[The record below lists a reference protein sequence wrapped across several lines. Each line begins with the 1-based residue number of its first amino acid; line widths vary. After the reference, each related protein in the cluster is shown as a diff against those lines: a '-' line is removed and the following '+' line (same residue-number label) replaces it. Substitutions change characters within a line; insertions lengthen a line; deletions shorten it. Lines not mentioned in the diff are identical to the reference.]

1 MLLERVEIVGF
12 RGINRLSL
20 MLEQN
25 NVLIGENAWGKS
37 SLLDALTLLL
47 SPEFDLYHFVRDDFW
62 FPPGDIQGREHH
74 LHIIL
79 TFRETEPG
87 RHRVRRFRP
96 LQRCWV
102 PCDDGYHRVFYRL
115 EGELAEDDS
124 VMTLRSFIDG
134 EGEAL
139 VLEEIDELARHLVRL
154 MPVLRLRDARF
165 MRRIHNGTVPHSPQ
179 IEITARQLDFLSREL
194 VSHPQNLSDGQIR
207 QGLSAMVQLLE
218 HYFAEQSSAQTR
230 HRLMRRRSH
239 DEQRSWRYLD
249 IINRMIDKPGGRSHR
264 VILLGLFATL
274 LQAKGTVRLDR
285 DARPLLL
292 IEDPETRLHPIM
304 LSVAWHLLNLL
315 PLQRVTTTNSGEL
328 LSLTPVEQV
337 CRLVRESTRVSA
349 WRLGPGGMNAEE
361 SRRIAFHIRFN
372 RASSLFARCWLLV
385 EGETETW
392 VINELAR
399 QCGHHFDAE
408 GVKVIEFAQ
417 SGLKP
422 LIKFARRMGIQWH
435 VLVDGD
441 GEDSALLKRAL
452 AGMIDLMPASMAL
465 LAPNVNSYRRFQPGM
480 YVPTQ
485 ASWGHNN
492 RTVALRIPCGERQNH
507 RVEYRVAG
515 ADANPYLVMAAIFA
529 GILHGLDNP
538 QLPLQ
543 EEVEGN
549 GLEQEGLPFPIRQ
562 SDALWEF
569 MQNDHLRE
577 RLGERFCHV
586 FHACKHDELLQFE
599 RLITETEIEWMLK
612 NA

>member
-337 CRLVRESTRVSA
+337 CRLVRESARVSA

-441 GEDSALLKRAL
+441 EAGKKYAATVRGLLNNDRELERDHLTSLPALDMEHFMYRQGFDDVYHRVAQIPDNVPMNMRRVITKAIHRSSKPDLAIEVAMEAGRRGVDAVPTLLKKMFSRVLWLARGRA
-452 AGMIDLMPASMAL
+452 D
-465 LAPNVNSYRRFQPGM
+465 
-480 YVPTQ
+480 
-485 ASWGHNN
+485 
-492 RTVALRIPCGERQNH
+492 
-507 RVEYRVAG
+507 
-515 ADANPYLVMAAIFA
+515 
-529 GILHGLDNP
+529 
-538 QLPLQ
+538 
-543 EEVEGN
+543 
-549 GLEQEGLPFPIRQ
+549 
-562 SDALWEF
+562 
-569 MQNDHLRE
+569 
-577 RLGERFCHV
+577 
-586 FHACKHDELLQFE
+586 
-599 RLITETEIEWMLK
+599 
-612 NA
+612 

>member
-25 NVLIGENAWGKS
+25 NVLIRENAWGKS

-441 GEDSALLKRAL
+441 EAGKKYAATVRGLLNNDRELERDHLTSLPALDMEHFMYRQGFDDVYHRVAQIPDNVPMNMRRVITKAIHRSSKPDLAIEVAMEAGRRGVDAVPTLLKKMFSRVLWLARGRA
-452 AGMIDLMPASMAL
+452 D
-465 LAPNVNSYRRFQPGM
+465 
-480 YVPTQ
+480 
-485 ASWGHNN
+485 
-492 RTVALRIPCGERQNH
+492 
-507 RVEYRVAG
+507 
-515 ADANPYLVMAAIFA
+515 
-529 GILHGLDNP
+529 
-538 QLPLQ
+538 
-543 EEVEGN
+543 
-549 GLEQEGLPFPIRQ
+549 
-562 SDALWEF
+562 
-569 MQNDHLRE
+569 
-577 RLGERFCHV
+577 
-586 FHACKHDELLQFE
+586 
-599 RLITETEIEWMLK
+599 
-612 NA
+612 

>member
-1 MLLERVEIVGF
+1 MHLERVEIVGF

-47 SPEFDLYHFVRDDFW
+47 SPEFDLYHFVREDFW
-62 FPPGDIQGREHH
+62 FPPGDVQGRERH

-79 TFRETEPG
+79 TFRENEPG
-87 RHRVRRFRP
+87 RHRVRRYRP
-96 LQRCWV
+96 LSNCWV
-102 PCDDGYHRVFYRL
+102 PCDDGYQRVFYRL
-115 EGELAEDDS
+115 EGELADDDS
-124 VMTLRSFIDG
+124 VMTLRSFING

-139 VLEEIDELARHLVRL
+139 EVENIDELARHLVRL

-194 VSHPQNLSDGQIR
+194 VHHPQNLTDGQIR

-218 HYFAEQSSAQTR
+218 HYFAEQSSAQSR
-230 HRLMRRRSH
+230 HRLMRRHSH

-264 VILLGLFATL
+264 VILLGLFSTL

-328 LSLTPVEQV
+328 LSLTPVEHV
-337 CRLVRESTRVSA
+337 CRLVRESSRVSA
-349 WRLGPGGMNAEE
+349 WRLGLGGMNAED

-422 LIKFARRMGIQWH
+422 LIKFARRMGIEWH

-441 GEDSALLKRAL
+441 EAGKKYAATVRSLLNDDKMLERDHLTALPAMDMEHFMYRQGFDDVYHRVAQLPMNIPMNMRRVITKAIHRSSKPDLAIEVAMEAGRRGVDAIPTLLKKMFSRVLWLARGRA
-452 AGMIDLMPASMAL
+452 D
-465 LAPNVNSYRRFQPGM
+465 
-480 YVPTQ
+480 
-485 ASWGHNN
+485 
-492 RTVALRIPCGERQNH
+492 
-507 RVEYRVAG
+507 
-515 ADANPYLVMAAIFA
+515 
-529 GILHGLDNP
+529 
-538 QLPLQ
+538 
-543 EEVEGN
+543 
-549 GLEQEGLPFPIRQ
+549 
-562 SDALWEF
+562 
-569 MQNDHLRE
+569 
-577 RLGERFCHV
+577 
-586 FHACKHDELLQFE
+586 
-599 RLITETEIEWMLK
+599 
-612 NA
+612 

>member
-115 EGELAEDDS
+115 EGELADDDS

-139 VLEEIDELARHLVRL
+139 AVEDIDDLARHLVRL

-207 QGLSAMVQLLE
+207 EGLSAMVQLLE

-264 VILLGLFATL
+264 VILLGLFSTL
-274 LQAKGTVRLDR
+274 LQAKGTVCLDR

-337 CRLVRESTRVSA
+337 CRLVRESSRVSA
-349 WRLGPGGMNAEE
+349 WRLGPGGMNAED

-441 GEDSALLKRAL
+441 EAGKKYAATVLGLLNNDRELERDHLTSLPAMDMEHFMYRQGFDDVYHRVAQIPDNVPMNMRRVITKAIHRSSKPDLAIEVAMEAGRRGVDAVPTLLKKMFSRVLWLARGRA
-452 AGMIDLMPASMAL
+452 D
-465 LAPNVNSYRRFQPGM
+465 
-480 YVPTQ
+480 
-485 ASWGHNN
+485 
-492 RTVALRIPCGERQNH
+492 
-507 RVEYRVAG
+507 
-515 ADANPYLVMAAIFA
+515 
-529 GILHGLDNP
+529 
-538 QLPLQ
+538 
-543 EEVEGN
+543 
-549 GLEQEGLPFPIRQ
+549 
-562 SDALWEF
+562 
-569 MQNDHLRE
+569 
-577 RLGERFCHV
+577 
-586 FHACKHDELLQFE
+586 
-599 RLITETEIEWMLK
+599 
-612 NA
+612 

>member
-441 GEDSALLKRAL
+441 EAGKKYAATVRGLLNNDRELERDHLTSLPALDMEHFMYRQGFDDVYHRVAQIPENVPMNMRRVITKAIHRSSKPDLAIEVAMEAGRRGVDAVPTLLKKMFSRVLWLARGRA
-452 AGMIDLMPASMAL
+452 D
-465 LAPNVNSYRRFQPGM
+465 
-480 YVPTQ
+480 
-485 ASWGHNN
+485 
-492 RTVALRIPCGERQNH
+492 
-507 RVEYRVAG
+507 
-515 ADANPYLVMAAIFA
+515 
-529 GILHGLDNP
+529 
-538 QLPLQ
+538 
-543 EEVEGN
+543 
-549 GLEQEGLPFPIRQ
+549 
-562 SDALWEF
+562 
-569 MQNDHLRE
+569 
-577 RLGERFCHV
+577 
-586 FHACKHDELLQFE
+586 
-599 RLITETEIEWMLK
+599 
-612 NA
+612 

>member
-1 MLLERVEIVGF
+1 MHLERVEIVGF

-47 SPEFDLYHFVRDDFW
+47 SPEFDLYHFVREDFW

-79 TFRETEPG
+79 TFRENEPG
-87 RHRVRRFRP
+87 RHRVRRYRP
-96 LQRCWV
+96 LSSCWV
-102 PCDDGYHRVFYRL
+102 PCDDGYQRVFYRL
-115 EGELAEDDS
+115 EGELADDDS

-134 EGEAL
+134 EGKAL
-139 VLEEIDELARHLVRL
+139 ELDDIDELARHLVRL

-194 VSHPQNLSDGQIR
+194 VHHPQNLTDGQIR

-218 HYFAEQSSAQTR
+218 HYFAEQSSAQSR
-230 HRLMRRRSH
+230 HRLMRRHSH

-249 IINRMIDKPGGRSHR
+249 IINRMMDKPGGRSHR
-264 VILLGLFATL
+264 VILLGLFSTL

-328 LSLTPVEQV
+328 LSLTPVEHV
-337 CRLVRESTRVSA
+337 CRLVRESSRVSA
-349 WRLGPGGMNAEE
+349 WRLGPGGMNAED

-422 LIKFARRMGIQWH
+422 LIKFARRMGIEWH

-441 GEDSALLKRAL
+441 EAGKKYAATVRGLLNDDKMLERDHLTALPAMDMEHFMYRQGFDDVYHRVAQLPMNIPMNMRRVITKAIHRSSKPDLAIEVAMEAGRRGVDAIPALLKKMFSRVLWLARGRA
-452 AGMIDLMPASMAL
+452 D
-465 LAPNVNSYRRFQPGM
+465 
-480 YVPTQ
+480 
-485 ASWGHNN
+485 
-492 RTVALRIPCGERQNH
+492 
-507 RVEYRVAG
+507 
-515 ADANPYLVMAAIFA
+515 
-529 GILHGLDNP
+529 
-538 QLPLQ
+538 
-543 EEVEGN
+543 
-549 GLEQEGLPFPIRQ
+549 
-562 SDALWEF
+562 
-569 MQNDHLRE
+569 
-577 RLGERFCHV
+577 
-586 FHACKHDELLQFE
+586 
-599 RLITETEIEWMLK
+599 
-612 NA
+612 

>member
-337 CRLVRESTRVSA
+337 CRLVRESTRVSG

-441 GEDSALLKRAL
+441 EAGKKYAATVRGLLNNDRELERDHLTSLPALDMEHFMYRQGFDDVYHRVAQIPDNVPMNMRRVITKAIHRSSKPDLAIEVAMEAGRRGVDAVPTLLKKMFSRVLWLARGRA
-452 AGMIDLMPASMAL
+452 D
-465 LAPNVNSYRRFQPGM
+465 
-480 YVPTQ
+480 
-485 ASWGHNN
+485 
-492 RTVALRIPCGERQNH
+492 
-507 RVEYRVAG
+507 
-515 ADANPYLVMAAIFA
+515 
-529 GILHGLDNP
+529 
-538 QLPLQ
+538 
-543 EEVEGN
+543 
-549 GLEQEGLPFPIRQ
+549 
-562 SDALWEF
+562 
-569 MQNDHLRE
+569 
-577 RLGERFCHV
+577 
-586 FHACKHDELLQFE
+586 
-599 RLITETEIEWMLK
+599 
-612 NA
+612 

>member
-47 SPEFDLYHFVRDDFW
+47 SPEFDLYQFVRDDFW

-441 GEDSALLKRAL
+441 EAGKKYAATVRGLLNNDRELERDHLTSLPALDMEHFMYRQGFDDVYHRVAQIPDNVPMNMRRVITKAIHRSSKPDLAIEVAMEAGRRGVDAVPTLLKKMFSRVLWLARGRA
-452 AGMIDLMPASMAL
+452 D
-465 LAPNVNSYRRFQPGM
+465 
-480 YVPTQ
+480 
-485 ASWGHNN
+485 
-492 RTVALRIPCGERQNH
+492 
-507 RVEYRVAG
+507 
-515 ADANPYLVMAAIFA
+515 
-529 GILHGLDNP
+529 
-538 QLPLQ
+538 
-543 EEVEGN
+543 
-549 GLEQEGLPFPIRQ
+549 
-562 SDALWEF
+562 
-569 MQNDHLRE
+569 
-577 RLGERFCHV
+577 
-586 FHACKHDELLQFE
+586 
-599 RLITETEIEWMLK
+599 
-612 NA
+612 

>member
-47 SPEFDLYHFVRDDFW
+47 SPEFELYHFVRDDFW
-62 FPPGDIQGREHH
+62 FPPGDVQGREHH

-79 TFRETEPG
+79 TFRESEPG
-87 RHRVRRFRP
+87 HHRVRRFRP
-96 LQRCWV
+96 LSDSWV
-102 PCDDGYHRVFYRL
+102 PCDDGYQRIFYRL
-115 EGELAEDDS
+115 EGELADDGS

-134 EGEAL
+134 KGEAL
-139 VLEEIDELARHLVRL
+139 ELEDIDELVRHLVRL

-165 MRRIHNGTVPHSPQ
+165 MRRIHNDSVPHSPQ
-179 IEITARQLDFLSREL
+179 IEITARQLDYLSREL
-194 VSHPQNLSDGQIR
+194 VSHPQNLTDGQIR

-218 HYFAEQSSAQTR
+218 HYFAEQSSVQTR
-230 HRLMRRRSH
+230 NRLMRRHSH

-264 VILLGLFATL
+264 VILLGLFSTL

-328 LSLTPVEQV
+328 LSLTPVEHV
-337 CRLVRESTRVSA
+337 CRLVRESSRVSA
-349 WRLGPGGMNAEE
+349 WRLGPGGMNAED

-441 GEDSALLKRAL
+441 EAGKKYAATVRSLLNDDRDLERDHLTTLPALDMEHFMYRQGFSDVYHRVAQLPPNVPMNLRRVITKAIHRSSKPDLAIEVAMEAGRRGVESVPALLKKMFSRVLWLARGRA
-452 AGMIDLMPASMAL
+452 D
-465 LAPNVNSYRRFQPGM
+465 
-480 YVPTQ
+480 
-485 ASWGHNN
+485 
-492 RTVALRIPCGERQNH
+492 
-507 RVEYRVAG
+507 
-515 ADANPYLVMAAIFA
+515 
-529 GILHGLDNP
+529 
-538 QLPLQ
+538 
-543 EEVEGN
+543 
-549 GLEQEGLPFPIRQ
+549 
-562 SDALWEF
+562 
-569 MQNDHLRE
+569 
-577 RLGERFCHV
+577 
-586 FHACKHDELLQFE
+586 
-599 RLITETEIEWMLK
+599 
-612 NA
+612 

>member
-20 MLEQN
+20 QLEQN

-47 SPEFDLYHFVRDDFW
+47 SPEENLYHFVHDDFW
-62 FPPGDIQGREHH
+62 FPPGDVNGREKH

-79 TFRETEPG
+79 TFRESEPG

-96 LQRCWV
+96 MFPCWV
-102 PCDDGYHRVFYRL
+102 PCEDGFHRIFYRL
-115 EGELAEDDS
+115 EGEMAQNDG
-124 VMTLRSFIDG
+124 VFTLREFLDEKGNPIPLEQID
-134 EGEAL
+134 
-139 VLEEIDELARHLVRL
+139 DLARHLIRL
-154 MPVLRLRDARF
+154 SPVLRLRDARF
-165 MRRIHNGTVPHSPQ
+165 MRRIRNGTVPNMP
-179 IEITARQLDFLSREL
+179 EVEVTARELDFLAREL
-194 VSHPQNLSDGQIR
+194 VSRPQNLTDGQIR

-218 HYFAEQSSAQTR
+218 HYFSEQGTGQAR

-249 IINRMIDKPGGRSHR
+249 IINRMIDRPGGRAHR
-264 VILLGLFATL
+264 VILLGLFSTL

-292 IEDPETRLHPIM
+292 VEDPETRLHPIM

-328 LSLTPVEQV
+328 LSLTPVEYV
-337 CRLVRESTRVSA
+337 CRLVRESSRVTA
-349 WRLGPGGMNAEE
+349 YRLGPGGLNAEDG
-361 SRRIAFHIRFN
+361 RRIAFHIRFN

-408 GVKVIEFAQ
+408 GIKVIEFAQ

-422 LIKFARRMGIQWH
+422 LIKFARRMGIEWH

-441 GEDSALLKRAL
+441 EAGKKYAATVRSLLNNDREEEREHLTTLPAMDMEHFMYRQGFDNVFHRVAMIPVDVPMNMRRVIAKAIQRSSKPDL
-452 AGMIDLMPASMAL
+452 AIEVATEAG
-465 LAPNVNSYRRFQPGM
+465 RRGVES
-480 YVPTQ
+480 VPTL
-485 ASWGHNN
+485 
-492 RTVALRIPCGERQNH
+492 LRKMFS
-507 RVEYRVAG
+507 RVLWLARG
-515 ADANPYLVMAAIFA
+515 RAD
-529 GILHGLDNP
+529 
-538 QLPLQ
+538 
-543 EEVEGN
+543 
-549 GLEQEGLPFPIRQ
+549 
-562 SDALWEF
+562 
-569 MQNDHLRE
+569 
-577 RLGERFCHV
+577 
-586 FHACKHDELLQFE
+586 
-599 RLITETEIEWMLK
+599 
-612 NA
+612 

>member
-194 VSHPQNLSDGQIR
+194 VSNPQNLSDGQIR

-441 GEDSALLKRAL
+441 EAGKKYAATVRGLLNNDRELERDHLTSLPALDMEHFMYRQGFDDVYHRVAQIPDNVPMNMRRVITKAIHRSSKPDLAIEVAMEAGRRGVDAVPTLLKKMFSRVLWLARGRA
-452 AGMIDLMPASMAL
+452 D
-465 LAPNVNSYRRFQPGM
+465 
-480 YVPTQ
+480 
-485 ASWGHNN
+485 
-492 RTVALRIPCGERQNH
+492 
-507 RVEYRVAG
+507 
-515 ADANPYLVMAAIFA
+515 
-529 GILHGLDNP
+529 
-538 QLPLQ
+538 
-543 EEVEGN
+543 
-549 GLEQEGLPFPIRQ
+549 
-562 SDALWEF
+562 
-569 MQNDHLRE
+569 
-577 RLGERFCHV
+577 
-586 FHACKHDELLQFE
+586 
-599 RLITETEIEWMLK
+599 
-612 NA
+612 

>member
-62 FPPGDIQGREHH
+62 FPAGDIQGREHH

-115 EGELAEDDS
+115 EGELADDDS

-139 VLEEIDELARHLVRL
+139 AVEDIDDLARHLVRL

-207 QGLSAMVQLLE
+207 EGLSAMVQLLE

-239 DEQRSWRYLD
+239 DEQRSWR
-249 IINRMIDKPGGRSHR
+249 DKPGGRSHR
-264 VILLGLFATL
+264 VILLGLFSTL

-337 CRLVRESTRVSA
+337 CRLVRESSRVSA
-349 WRLGPGGMNAEE
+349 WRLGPGGMNAED

-441 GEDSALLKRAL
+441 EAGKKYAATVLGLLNNDRELERDHLTSLPAMDMEHFMYRQGFDDVYHRVAQIPDNVPMNMRRVITKAIHRSSKPDLAIEVAMEAGRRGVDAVPTLLKKMFSRVLWLARGRA
-452 AGMIDLMPASMAL
+452 D
-465 LAPNVNSYRRFQPGM
+465 
-480 YVPTQ
+480 
-485 ASWGHNN
+485 
-492 RTVALRIPCGERQNH
+492 
-507 RVEYRVAG
+507 
-515 ADANPYLVMAAIFA
+515 
-529 GILHGLDNP
+529 
-538 QLPLQ
+538 
-543 EEVEGN
+543 
-549 GLEQEGLPFPIRQ
+549 
-562 SDALWEF
+562 
-569 MQNDHLRE
+569 
-577 RLGERFCHV
+577 
-586 FHACKHDELLQFE
+586 
-599 RLITETEIEWMLK
+599 
-612 NA
+612 

>member
-62 FPPGDIQGREHH
+62 FPAGDIQGREHH

-115 EGELAEDDS
+115 EGELADDDS

-139 VLEEIDELARHLVRL
+139 ALEDIDELARHLVRL

-315 PLQRVTTTNSGEL
+315 PLQRMTTTNSGEL

-337 CRLVRESTRVSA
+337 CRLVRESSRVSA

-441 GEDSALLKRAL
+441 EAGKKYAATVRGLLNNDRELERDHLTALPALDMEHFMYRQGFDDVYHRVAQIPDNVPMNMRRVITKAIHRSSKPDLAIEVAMEAGRRGVDAVPTLLKKMFSRVLWLARGRA
-452 AGMIDLMPASMAL
+452 D
-465 LAPNVNSYRRFQPGM
+465 
-480 YVPTQ
+480 
-485 ASWGHNN
+485 
-492 RTVALRIPCGERQNH
+492 
-507 RVEYRVAG
+507 
-515 ADANPYLVMAAIFA
+515 
-529 GILHGLDNP
+529 
-538 QLPLQ
+538 
-543 EEVEGN
+543 
-549 GLEQEGLPFPIRQ
+549 
-562 SDALWEF
+562 
-569 MQNDHLRE
+569 
-577 RLGERFCHV
+577 
-586 FHACKHDELLQFE
+586 
-599 RLITETEIEWMLK
+599 
-612 NA
+612 

>member
-62 FPPGDIQGREHH
+62 FPAGDIQGREHH

-115 EGELAEDDS
+115 EGELADDDS

-139 VLEEIDELARHLVRL
+139 ALEDIHELARHLVRL

-207 QGLSAMVQLLE
+207 EGLSAMVQLLE

-337 CRLVRESTRVSA
+337 CRLVRESARVSA

-441 GEDSALLKRAL
+441 EAGKKYAATVRGLLNNDRELERDHLTTLPALDMEHFMYRQGFDDVYHRVAQIPDNVPMNMRRVITKAIHRSSKPDLAIEVAMEAGRRGVDAVPTLLKKMFSRVLWLARGRA
-452 AGMIDLMPASMAL
+452 D
-465 LAPNVNSYRRFQPGM
+465 
-480 YVPTQ
+480 
-485 ASWGHNN
+485 
-492 RTVALRIPCGERQNH
+492 
-507 RVEYRVAG
+507 
-515 ADANPYLVMAAIFA
+515 
-529 GILHGLDNP
+529 
-538 QLPLQ
+538 
-543 EEVEGN
+543 
-549 GLEQEGLPFPIRQ
+549 
-562 SDALWEF
+562 
-569 MQNDHLRE
+569 
-577 RLGERFCHV
+577 
-586 FHACKHDELLQFE
+586 
-599 RLITETEIEWMLK
+599 
-612 NA
+612 

>member
-47 SPEFDLYHFVRDDFW
+47 SPEFELYHFVRDDFW
-62 FPPGDIQGREHH
+62 FPPGDVQGREHH

-79 TFRETEPG
+79 TFRESEPG
-87 RHRVRRFRP
+87 HHRVRRFRP
-96 LQRCWV
+96 LSDSWV
-102 PCDDGYHRVFYRL
+102 PCDDGYQRIFYRL
-115 EGELAEDDS
+115 EGELGDDGS

-134 EGEAL
+134 KGEAL
-139 VLEEIDELARHLVRL
+139 ELEDIDELVRHLVRL

-165 MRRIHNGTVPHSPQ
+165 MRRIHNDSVPHSPQ
-179 IEITARQLDFLSREL
+179 IEITARQLDYLSREL
-194 VSHPQNLSDGQIR
+194 VSHPQNLTDGQIR

-218 HYFAEQSSAQTR
+218 HYFAEQSSVQSR
-230 HRLMRRRSH
+230 NRLMRRHSH

-264 VILLGLFATL
+264 VILLGLFSTL

-328 LSLTPVEQV
+328 LSLTPVEHV
-337 CRLVRESTRVSA
+337 CRLVRESSRVSA
-349 WRLGPGGMNAEE
+349 WRLGPGGMNAED

-441 GEDSALLKRAL
+441 EAGKKYAATVRSLLNDDRDLERDHLTTLPALDMEHFMYRQGFSDVYHRVAQLPPNVPMNLRRVITKAIHRSSKPDLAIEVAMEAGRRGIESVPALLKKMFSRVLWLARGRA
-452 AGMIDLMPASMAL
+452 D
-465 LAPNVNSYRRFQPGM
+465 
-480 YVPTQ
+480 
-485 ASWGHNN
+485 
-492 RTVALRIPCGERQNH
+492 
-507 RVEYRVAG
+507 
-515 ADANPYLVMAAIFA
+515 
-529 GILHGLDNP
+529 
-538 QLPLQ
+538 
-543 EEVEGN
+543 
-549 GLEQEGLPFPIRQ
+549 
-562 SDALWEF
+562 
-569 MQNDHLRE
+569 
-577 RLGERFCHV
+577 
-586 FHACKHDELLQFE
+586 
-599 RLITETEIEWMLK
+599 
-612 NA
+612 

>member
-87 RHRVRRFRP
+87 RHRVRRIRP

-441 GEDSALLKRAL
+441 EAGKKYAATVRGLLNNDRELERDHLTSLPALDMEHFMYRQGFDDVYHRVAQIPDNVPMNMRRVITKAIHRSSKPDLAIEVAMEAGRRGVDAVPTLLKKMFSRVLWLARGRA
-452 AGMIDLMPASMAL
+452 D
-465 LAPNVNSYRRFQPGM
+465 
-480 YVPTQ
+480 
-485 ASWGHNN
+485 
-492 RTVALRIPCGERQNH
+492 
-507 RVEYRVAG
+507 
-515 ADANPYLVMAAIFA
+515 
-529 GILHGLDNP
+529 
-538 QLPLQ
+538 
-543 EEVEGN
+543 
-549 GLEQEGLPFPIRQ
+549 
-562 SDALWEF
+562 
-569 MQNDHLRE
+569 
-577 RLGERFCHV
+577 
-586 FHACKHDELLQFE
+586 
-599 RLITETEIEWMLK
+599 
-612 NA
+612 

>member
-441 GEDSALLKRAL
+441 EAGKKYAATVRGLLNNDRELERDHLTSLPALDMEHFMYRQGFDDVYHRVAQIPDNVPMNMRRVITKAIHRSSKPDLAIEVAMEAGRRGVDAVPTLLKKMFTRVLWLARGRA
-452 AGMIDLMPASMAL
+452 D
-465 LAPNVNSYRRFQPGM
+465 
-480 YVPTQ
+480 
-485 ASWGHNN
+485 
-492 RTVALRIPCGERQNH
+492 
-507 RVEYRVAG
+507 
-515 ADANPYLVMAAIFA
+515 
-529 GILHGLDNP
+529 
-538 QLPLQ
+538 
-543 EEVEGN
+543 
-549 GLEQEGLPFPIRQ
+549 
-562 SDALWEF
+562 
-569 MQNDHLRE
+569 
-577 RLGERFCHV
+577 
-586 FHACKHDELLQFE
+586 
-599 RLITETEIEWMLK
+599 
-612 NA
+612 

>member
-179 IEITARQLDFLSREL
+179 IEITARQLDFLSCEL

-441 GEDSALLKRAL
+441 EAGKKYAATVRGLLNNDRELERDHLTSLPALDMEHFMYRQGFDDVYHRVAQIPDNVPMNMRRVITKAIHRSSKPDLAIEVAMEAGRRGVDAVPTLLKKMFSRVLWLARGRA
-452 AGMIDLMPASMAL
+452 D
-465 LAPNVNSYRRFQPGM
+465 
-480 YVPTQ
+480 
-485 ASWGHNN
+485 
-492 RTVALRIPCGERQNH
+492 
-507 RVEYRVAG
+507 
-515 ADANPYLVMAAIFA
+515 
-529 GILHGLDNP
+529 
-538 QLPLQ
+538 
-543 EEVEGN
+543 
-549 GLEQEGLPFPIRQ
+549 
-562 SDALWEF
+562 
-569 MQNDHLRE
+569 
-577 RLGERFCHV
+577 
-586 FHACKHDELLQFE
+586 
-599 RLITETEIEWMLK
+599 
-612 NA
+612 

>member
-274 LQAKGTVRLDR
+274 MQAKGTVRLDR

-441 GEDSALLKRAL
+441 EAGKKYAATVRGLLNNDRELERDHLTSLPALDMEHFMYRQGFDDVYHRVAQIPDNVPMNMRRVITKAIHRSSKPDLAIEVAMEAGRRGVDAVPTLLKKMFSRVLWLARGRA
-452 AGMIDLMPASMAL
+452 D
-465 LAPNVNSYRRFQPGM
+465 
-480 YVPTQ
+480 
-485 ASWGHNN
+485 
-492 RTVALRIPCGERQNH
+492 
-507 RVEYRVAG
+507 
-515 ADANPYLVMAAIFA
+515 
-529 GILHGLDNP
+529 
-538 QLPLQ
+538 
-543 EEVEGN
+543 
-549 GLEQEGLPFPIRQ
+549 
-562 SDALWEF
+562 
-569 MQNDHLRE
+569 
-577 RLGERFCHV
+577 
-586 FHACKHDELLQFE
+586 
-599 RLITETEIEWMLK
+599 
-612 NA
+612 

>member
-1 MLLERVEIVGF
+1 MHLERVEIVGF

-47 SPEFDLYHFVRDDFW
+47 SPEFDLYHFVREDFW

-79 TFRETEPG
+79 TFRENEPG
-87 RHRVRRFRP
+87 RHRVRRYRP
-96 LQRCWV
+96 LSNCWV
-102 PCDDGYHRVFYRL
+102 PCDDGYQRVFYRL
-115 EGELAEDDS
+115 EGELADDDS
-124 VMTLRSFIDG
+124 VMTLRSFING

-139 VLEEIDELARHLVRL
+139 ELDDIDELARHLVRL

-194 VSHPQNLSDGQIR
+194 VHHPQNLTDGQIR

-218 HYFAEQSSAQTR
+218 HYFAEQSSAQSR
-230 HRLMRRRSH
+230 HRLMRRHSH

-264 VILLGLFATL
+264 VILLGLFSTL

-328 LSLTPVEQV
+328 LSLTPVEHV
-337 CRLVRESTRVSA
+337 CRLVRESSRVSA
-349 WRLGPGGMNAEE
+349 WRLGPGGMNAED

-422 LIKFARRMGIQWH
+422 LIKFARRMGIEWH

-441 GEDSALLKRAL
+441 EAGKKYAATVRGLLNDDKMLERDHLTALPAMDMEHFMYRQGFDDVYHRVAQLPMNIPMNMRRVITKAIHRSSKPDLAIEVAMEAGRRGVDAIPALLKKMFSRVLWLARGRA
-452 AGMIDLMPASMAL
+452 D
-465 LAPNVNSYRRFQPGM
+465 
-480 YVPTQ
+480 
-485 ASWGHNN
+485 
-492 RTVALRIPCGERQNH
+492 
-507 RVEYRVAG
+507 
-515 ADANPYLVMAAIFA
+515 
-529 GILHGLDNP
+529 
-538 QLPLQ
+538 
-543 EEVEGN
+543 
-549 GLEQEGLPFPIRQ
+549 
-562 SDALWEF
+562 
-569 MQNDHLRE
+569 
-577 RLGERFCHV
+577 
-586 FHACKHDELLQFE
+586 
-599 RLITETEIEWMLK
+599 
-612 NA
+612 

>member
-399 QCGHHFDAE
+399 QCAHHFDAE

-441 GEDSALLKRAL
+441 EAGKKYAATVRGLLNNDRELERDHLTSLPALDMEHFMYRQGFDDVYHRVAQIPDNVPMNMRRVITKAIHRSSKPDLAIEVAMEAGRRGVDAVPTLLKKMFSRVLWLARGRA
-452 AGMIDLMPASMAL
+452 D
-465 LAPNVNSYRRFQPGM
+465 
-480 YVPTQ
+480 
-485 ASWGHNN
+485 
-492 RTVALRIPCGERQNH
+492 
-507 RVEYRVAG
+507 
-515 ADANPYLVMAAIFA
+515 
-529 GILHGLDNP
+529 
-538 QLPLQ
+538 
-543 EEVEGN
+543 
-549 GLEQEGLPFPIRQ
+549 
-562 SDALWEF
+562 
-569 MQNDHLRE
+569 
-577 RLGERFCHV
+577 
-586 FHACKHDELLQFE
+586 
-599 RLITETEIEWMLK
+599 
-612 NA
+612 

>member
-139 VLEEIDELARHLVRL
+139 VLEEIDELARHLMRL

-441 GEDSALLKRAL
+441 EAGKKYAATVRGLLNNDRELERDHLTSLPALDMEHFMYRQGFDDVYHRVAQIPDNVPMNMRRVITKAIHRSSKPDLAIEVAMEAGRRGVDAVPTLLKKMFSRVLWLARGRA
-452 AGMIDLMPASMAL
+452 D
-465 LAPNVNSYRRFQPGM
+465 
-480 YVPTQ
+480 
-485 ASWGHNN
+485 
-492 RTVALRIPCGERQNH
+492 
-507 RVEYRVAG
+507 
-515 ADANPYLVMAAIFA
+515 
-529 GILHGLDNP
+529 
-538 QLPLQ
+538 
-543 EEVEGN
+543 
-549 GLEQEGLPFPIRQ
+549 
-562 SDALWEF
+562 
-569 MQNDHLRE
+569 
-577 RLGERFCHV
+577 
-586 FHACKHDELLQFE
+586 
-599 RLITETEIEWMLK
+599 
-612 NA
+612 

>member
-115 EGELAEDDS
+115 EGELADDDS

-139 VLEEIDELARHLVRL
+139 AVEDIDDLARHLVRL

-207 QGLSAMVQLLE
+207 EGLSAMVQLLE

-264 VILLGLFATL
+264 VILLGLFSTL

-337 CRLVRESTRVSA
+337 CRLVRESSRVSA
-349 WRLGPGGMNAEE
+349 WRLGPGGMNAED

-372 RASSLFARCWLLV
+372 RASSLFARWWLLV

-441 GEDSALLKRAL
+441 EAGKKYAATVLGLLNNDRELERDHLTSLPAMDMEHFMYRQGFDDVYHRVAQIPDNVPMNMRRVITKAIHRSSKPDLAIEVAMEAGRRGVDAVPTLLKKMFSRVLWLARGRA
-452 AGMIDLMPASMAL
+452 D
-465 LAPNVNSYRRFQPGM
+465 
-480 YVPTQ
+480 
-485 ASWGHNN
+485 
-492 RTVALRIPCGERQNH
+492 
-507 RVEYRVAG
+507 
-515 ADANPYLVMAAIFA
+515 
-529 GILHGLDNP
+529 
-538 QLPLQ
+538 
-543 EEVEGN
+543 
-549 GLEQEGLPFPIRQ
+549 
-562 SDALWEF
+562 
-569 MQNDHLRE
+569 
-577 RLGERFCHV
+577 
-586 FHACKHDELLQFE
+586 
-599 RLITETEIEWMLK
+599 
-612 NA
+612 

>member
-20 MLEQN
+20 QLEQN

-47 SPEFDLYHFVRDDFW
+47 SPEDDLYHFVRDDFW
-62 FPPGDIQGREHH
+62 FPPGDVTGREKH

-79 TFRETEPG
+79 TFRESEPG

-96 LQRCWV
+96 LSPCWV
-102 PCDDGYHRVFYRL
+102 PCDDGFHRIFYRL
-115 EGELAEDDS
+115 EGEMAENEG
-124 VMTLRSFIDG
+124 VLTLRDFLDEKASPIPLDNID
-134 EGEAL
+134 
-139 VLEEIDELARHLVRL
+139 DLARHLIRL
-154 MPVLRLRDARF
+154 TPVLRLRDARF
-165 MRRIHNGTVPHSPQ
+165 MRRIRNGTVPNMP
-179 IEITARQLDFLSREL
+179 EVEVTARELDFLAREL
-194 VSHPQNLSDGQIR
+194 VSRPQNLTDGQIR

-218 HYFAEQSSAQTR
+218 HYFSEQGTSESR

-249 IINRMIDKPGGRSHR
+249 IINRMIDRPGGRTHR
-264 VILLGLFATL
+264 VILLGLFSTL

-292 IEDPETRLHPIM
+292 VEDPETRLHPIM

-328 LSLTPVEQV
+328 LSLTPVEHV
-337 CRLVRESTRVSA
+337 CRLVRESSRVSA
-349 WRLGPGGMNAEE
+349 YRLGPGGLNAEDG
-361 SRRIAFHIRFN
+361 RRIAFHIRFN

-408 GVKVIEFAQ
+408 GIKVIEFAQ

-422 LIKFARRMGIQWH
+422 LIKFARRMGIEWH

-441 GEDSALLKRAL
+441 EAGKKYASTVRSLLNNEREEERDHLTMLPAMDMEHFMYRQGFDDVFHRIAMVPVDVPMNMRRVIAKAIRRSSKPDL
-452 AGMIDLMPASMAL
+452 AIEVATEAG
-465 LAPNVNSYRRFQPGM
+465 RRGVEA
-480 YVPTQ
+480 VPTL
-485 ASWGHNN
+485 
-492 RTVALRIPCGERQNH
+492 LRKMFS
-507 RVEYRVAG
+507 RVLWLARG
-515 ADANPYLVMAAIFA
+515 RAD
-529 GILHGLDNP
+529 
-538 QLPLQ
+538 
-543 EEVEGN
+543 
-549 GLEQEGLPFPIRQ
+549 
-562 SDALWEF
+562 
-569 MQNDHLRE
+569 
-577 RLGERFCHV
+577 
-586 FHACKHDELLQFE
+586 
-599 RLITETEIEWMLK
+599 
-612 NA
+612 

>member
-179 IEITARQLDFLSREL
+179 IEITASQLDFLSREL

-441 GEDSALLKRAL
+441 EAGKKYAATVRGLLNNDRELERDHLTSLPALDMEHFMYRQGFDDVYHRVAQIPDNVPMNMRRVITKAIHRSSKPDLAIEVAMEAGRRGVDAVPTLLKKMFSRVLWLARGRA
-452 AGMIDLMPASMAL
+452 D
-465 LAPNVNSYRRFQPGM
+465 
-480 YVPTQ
+480 
-485 ASWGHNN
+485 
-492 RTVALRIPCGERQNH
+492 
-507 RVEYRVAG
+507 
-515 ADANPYLVMAAIFA
+515 
-529 GILHGLDNP
+529 
-538 QLPLQ
+538 
-543 EEVEGN
+543 
-549 GLEQEGLPFPIRQ
+549 
-562 SDALWEF
+562 
-569 MQNDHLRE
+569 
-577 RLGERFCHV
+577 
-586 FHACKHDELLQFE
+586 
-599 RLITETEIEWMLK
+599 
-612 NA
+612 

>member
-62 FPPGDIQGREHH
+62 FPAGDIQGREHH

-115 EGELAEDDS
+115 EGELADDDS

-139 VLEEIDELARHLVRL
+139 ALEDIDELARHLVRL

-315 PLQRVTTTNSGEL
+315 PLQRMTTTNSGEL

-337 CRLVRESTRVSA
+337 CRLVRESARVSA

-441 GEDSALLKRAL
+441 EAGKKYAATVRGLLNNDRELERDHLTALPALDMEHFMYRQGFDDVYHRVAQIPDNVPMNMRRVITKAIHRSSKPDLAIEVAMEAGRRGVDAVPTLLKKMFSRVLWLARGRA
-452 AGMIDLMPASMAL
+452 D
-465 LAPNVNSYRRFQPGM
+465 
-480 YVPTQ
+480 
-485 ASWGHNN
+485 
-492 RTVALRIPCGERQNH
+492 
-507 RVEYRVAG
+507 
-515 ADANPYLVMAAIFA
+515 
-529 GILHGLDNP
+529 
-538 QLPLQ
+538 
-543 EEVEGN
+543 
-549 GLEQEGLPFPIRQ
+549 
-562 SDALWEF
+562 
-569 MQNDHLRE
+569 
-577 RLGERFCHV
+577 
-586 FHACKHDELLQFE
+586 
-599 RLITETEIEWMLK
+599 
-612 NA
+612 

>member
-47 SPEFDLYHFVRDDFW
+47 SPEFELYHFVRDDFW
-62 FPPGDIQGREHH
+62 FPPGDVQGREHH

-79 TFRETEPG
+79 TFRESEPG
-87 RHRVRRFRP
+87 HHRVRRFRP
-96 LQRCWV
+96 LSDSWV
-102 PCDDGYHRVFYRL
+102 PCDDGYQRIFYRL
-115 EGELAEDDS
+115 EGELADDGS

-134 EGEAL
+134 KGEAL
-139 VLEEIDELARHLVRL
+139 ELEDIDELVRHLVRL

-165 MRRIHNGTVPHSPQ
+165 MRRIHNDSVPHSPQ
-179 IEITARQLDFLSREL
+179 IEITARQLDYLSREL
-194 VSHPQNLSDGQIR
+194 VSHPQNLTDGQIR

-218 HYFAEQSSAQTR
+218 HYFAEQSSVQSR
-230 HRLMRRRSH
+230 NRLMRRHSH

-264 VILLGLFATL
+264 VILLGLFSTL

-328 LSLTPVEQV
+328 LSLTPVEHV
-337 CRLVRESTRVSA
+337 CRLVRESSRVSA
-349 WRLGPGGMNAEE
+349 WRLGPGGMNAED
-361 SRRIAFHIRFN
+361 SRRIAFHSRFN

-441 GEDSALLKRAL
+441 EAGKKYAATVRSLLNDDRDLERDHLTTLPALDMEHFMYRQGFSDVYHRVAQLPPNVPMNLRRVITKAIHRSSKPDLAIEVAMEAGRRGVESVPALLKKMFSRVLWLARGRA
-452 AGMIDLMPASMAL
+452 D
-465 LAPNVNSYRRFQPGM
+465 
-480 YVPTQ
+480 
-485 ASWGHNN
+485 
-492 RTVALRIPCGERQNH
+492 
-507 RVEYRVAG
+507 
-515 ADANPYLVMAAIFA
+515 
-529 GILHGLDNP
+529 
-538 QLPLQ
+538 
-543 EEVEGN
+543 
-549 GLEQEGLPFPIRQ
+549 
-562 SDALWEF
+562 
-569 MQNDHLRE
+569 
-577 RLGERFCHV
+577 
-586 FHACKHDELLQFE
+586 
-599 RLITETEIEWMLK
+599 
-612 NA
+612 

>member
-62 FPPGDIQGREHH
+62 FPAGDIQGREHH

-115 EGELAEDDS
+115 EGELADDDS

-139 VLEEIDELARHLVRL
+139 ALEDIDELARHLVRL

-207 QGLSAMVQLLE
+207 EGLSAMVQLLE

-337 CRLVRESTRVSA
+337 CRLVRESARVSA

-441 GEDSALLKRAL
+441 EAGKKYAAAVRGLLNNDRELERDHLTTLPALDMEHFMYRQGFDDVYHRVAQIPDNVPMNMRRVITKAIHRSSKPDLAIEVAMEAGRRGVDAVPPLLKKMFSRVLWLARGRA
-452 AGMIDLMPASMAL
+452 D
-465 LAPNVNSYRRFQPGM
+465 
-480 YVPTQ
+480 
-485 ASWGHNN
+485 
-492 RTVALRIPCGERQNH
+492 
-507 RVEYRVAG
+507 
-515 ADANPYLVMAAIFA
+515 
-529 GILHGLDNP
+529 
-538 QLPLQ
+538 
-543 EEVEGN
+543 
-549 GLEQEGLPFPIRQ
+549 
-562 SDALWEF
+562 
-569 MQNDHLRE
+569 
-577 RLGERFCHV
+577 
-586 FHACKHDELLQFE
+586 
-599 RLITETEIEWMLK
+599 
-612 NA
+612 

>member
-337 CRLVRESTRVSA
+337 CRLLRESTRVSA

-441 GEDSALLKRAL
+441 EAGKKYAATVRGLLNNDRELERDHLTSLPALDMEHFMYRQGFDDVYHRVAQIPDNVPMNMRRVITKAIHRSSKPDLAIEVAMEAGRRGVDAVPTLLKKMFSRVLWLARGRA
-452 AGMIDLMPASMAL
+452 D
-465 LAPNVNSYRRFQPGM
+465 
-480 YVPTQ
+480 
-485 ASWGHNN
+485 
-492 RTVALRIPCGERQNH
+492 
-507 RVEYRVAG
+507 
-515 ADANPYLVMAAIFA
+515 
-529 GILHGLDNP
+529 
-538 QLPLQ
+538 
-543 EEVEGN
+543 
-549 GLEQEGLPFPIRQ
+549 
-562 SDALWEF
+562 
-569 MQNDHLRE
+569 
-577 RLGERFCHV
+577 
-586 FHACKHDELLQFE
+586 
-599 RLITETEIEWMLK
+599 
-612 NA
+612 

>member
-1 MLLERVEIVGF
+1 MHLERVEIVGF

-47 SPEFDLYHFVRDDFW
+47 SPEFDLYHFVREDFW
-62 FPPGDIQGREHH
+62 FPPGDVQGRERH

-79 TFRETEPG
+79 TFRENEPG
-87 RHRVRRFRP
+87 RHRVRRYRP
-96 LQRCWV
+96 LSKCWV
-102 PCDDGYHRVFYRL
+102 PCDDGYQRVFYRL
-115 EGELAEDDS
+115 EGELADDDS
-124 VMTLRSFIDG
+124 VMTLRSFING

-139 VLEEIDELARHLVRL
+139 ELEDIDELARHLVRL

-194 VSHPQNLSDGQIR
+194 VHHPQNLTDGQIR

-218 HYFAEQSSAQTR
+218 HYFAEQSSAQSR
-230 HRLMRRRSH
+230 HRLMRRHSH
-239 DEQRSWRYLD
+239 DEPRSWRYLD

-264 VILLGLFATL
+264 VILLGLFSTL

-328 LSLTPVEQV
+328 LSLTPVEHV
-337 CRLVRESTRVSA
+337 CRLVRESSRVSA
-349 WRLGPGGMNAEE
+349 WRLGPGGMNAED

-422 LIKFARRMGIQWH
+422 LIKFARRMGIEWH

-441 GEDSALLKRAL
+441 EAGKKYAATVRSLLNDDKMLERDHLTALPAMDMEHFMYRQGFDDVYHRVAQLPMNIPMNMRRVITKAIHRSSKPDLAIEVAMEAGRRGVDAIPTLLKKMFSRVLWLARGRA
-452 AGMIDLMPASMAL
+452 D
-465 LAPNVNSYRRFQPGM
+465 
-480 YVPTQ
+480 
-485 ASWGHNN
+485 
-492 RTVALRIPCGERQNH
+492 
-507 RVEYRVAG
+507 
-515 ADANPYLVMAAIFA
+515 
-529 GILHGLDNP
+529 
-538 QLPLQ
+538 
-543 EEVEGN
+543 
-549 GLEQEGLPFPIRQ
+549 
-562 SDALWEF
+562 
-569 MQNDHLRE
+569 
-577 RLGERFCHV
+577 
-586 FHACKHDELLQFE
+586 
-599 RLITETEIEWMLK
+599 
-612 NA
+612 